1 MKTDRQVLQNASVVA
16 VAPTPTVIM
25 QPFQV
30 RPSNAYGRS
39 STTTYL
45 TLFRINQDVAQTLNE
60 QIEVSA
66 NQAGPYKALPN
77 NDLQNLAPG
86 ATALTTV
93 ETKGYDWVRT
103 TGTASGA
110 GLNVSATSV
119 AYTDDP

>member
-1 MKTDRQVLQNASVVA
+1 
-16 VAPTPTVIM
+16 M

-39 STTTYL
+39 ANASYL
-45 TLFRINQDVAQTLNE
+45 TLFRINQDVSQTLNE

-66 NQAGPYKALPN
+66 NQGGPYKAIPN

-86 ATALTTV
+86 GTALTTV
-93 ETKGYDWVRT
+93 ETQGYDWIRT

-110 GLNVSATSV
+110 GLNVSATSL
-119 AYTDDP
+119 AYTEDP